1 MTASAPALPAFSPP
15 GPLSLSQAL
24 DCIVAGVQRKLAVV
38 PTDETPIDDIVAR
51 CKQGDRA
58 AFRVLFQRH
67 RSDVARLVFRM
78 LGPKADLEDI
88 IQEVFLQVFRSLG
101 DFRGEA
107 RFTTWLHRLTVN
119 VVLMHR
125 RAARSRPNFTDEVPA
140 EAEAHTAHPDDDA
153 IRRERIR
160 AFYAVL
166 DRLPE
171 KKRTVFILHEIE
183 GLSPTEVAEAV
194 DAPVLTVRTR
204 LFYARRELIQLLRQ
218 EPTLASL
225 ADVMLRPGS
234 ADLAAGEVRESTP

>member
-1 MTASAPALPAFSPP
+1 LPR
-15 GPLSLSQAL
+15 AL
-24 DCIVAGVQRKLAVV
+24 DCIVPSNQRKLETVSADEV
-38 PTDETPIDDIVAR
+38 PVEDLIVR
-51 CKQGDRA
+51 CKQGDKG
-58 AFRVLFQRH
+58 AFRQLFQKH

-101 DFRGEA
+101 DFRGDA

-125 RAARSRPNFTDEVPA
+125 RAARSRPHFTDEVPA
-140 EAEAHTAHPDDDA
+140 DTEASTANPDEDA

-160 AFYAVL
+160 AFYAIL
-166 DRLPE
+166 EQLPD

-183 GLSPTEVAEAV
+183 GLTPLEIAKIVE
-194 DAPVLTVRTR
+194 APVLTVRTR
-204 LFYARRELIQLLRQ
+204 LFYARRDLIQLLRS
-218 EPTLASL
+218 EPSLASL

-234 ADLAAGEVRESTP
+234 ADLATSEVRESIP